1 MDTRAYANH
10 AADKPFVP
18 YSFVRRSPGPN
29 DVAIDI
35 KFCGICHSDIHTAR
49 SEWGEA
55 HYPCV
60 PGHEIIGTVQ
70 AIGSDVSGFSV
81 GQSVGVGCLVGS
93 CGSCGSCNDGL
104 EQYCE
109 NGFVGTYNSDL
120 PDGDYTKGGYSSH
133 IVVDQRFVLRVPD
146 NLDPAAVA
154 PLLCAGIT
162 TYSPLKH
169 LGIGKGH
176 SVAVLG
182 LGGLGHMGVKLAASF
197 GAEVTVLSRSAHK
210 QADAE
215 RLGAHNFALTTD
227 EGAVDKLGSSFDAII
242 DTVSARHDV
251 GQALGMIKRDGTL
264 ILLGAS
270 ERPLE
275 LAPFP
280 LILGRR
286 KIMGSL
292 IGGLPE
298 TQEMLDHCGKHG
310 ITSDIEL
317 VSADKINEAYERTL
331 ASDVKYRFVIDCAT
345 L

>member
-133 IVVDQRFVLRVPD
+133 IVVDQRFVLSVPKG
-146 NLDPAAVA
+146 LDPAAVA

-182 LGGLGHMGVKLAASF
+182 NRIFAAGGLEGGGTMECYDPVSNTWRDVANMNTSTYLFGLGVVRDCL
-197 GAEVTVLSRSAHK
+197 
-210 QADAE
+210 
-215 RLGAHNFALTTD
+215 FA
-227 EGAVDKLGSSFDAII
+227 
-242 DTVSARHDV
+242 V
-251 GQALGMIKRDGTL
+251 GGIRRDGSVEKYPQTL
-264 ILLGAS
+264 SGRFICS
-270 ERPLE
+270 SRP
-275 LAPFP
+275 
-280 LILGRR
+280 
-286 KIMGSL
+286 
-292 IGGLPE
+292 
-298 TQEMLDHCGKHG
+298 T
-310 ITSDIEL
+310 
-317 VSADKINEAYERTL
+317 
-331 ASDVKYRFVIDCAT
+331 
-345 L
+345 